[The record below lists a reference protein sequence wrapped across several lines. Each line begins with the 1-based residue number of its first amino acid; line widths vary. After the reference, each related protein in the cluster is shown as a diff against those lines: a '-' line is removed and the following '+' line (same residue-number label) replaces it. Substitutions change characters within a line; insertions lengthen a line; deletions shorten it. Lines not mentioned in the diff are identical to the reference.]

1 MFRVSG
7 NQISITAGDTALMAI
22 CPDETGYVPTA
33 NDRAIFTVRERPK
46 RRALIEKTIAP
57 EADGRFVVCFE
68 SEDTARLNP
77 REYVWDVRL
86 AIQANVDENGEVTD
100 AEQII
105 TPCPPGIL
113 FVMAAIGELSS
124 AANNGFGQPV
134 NQTLRI
140 RFEKLM
146 QGPRGEPGRDG
157 EKGEKGDPG
166 AKGDKGDPG
175 APGARGEK
183 GEKGDP
189 GRDGSPGATGAT
201 PRFTVTAVT
210 GEAGTAASVTQ
221 SGTAENPMVEFTIP
235 QGMKGDTGE
244 TGEKG
249 APGKDAPQE
258 VVLYTAQTLD
268 DAQQTQARENI
279 GAADEARQ
287 NILVGS
293 ETGNPITV
301 DDAFAAPLRGLTVY
315 GKSTQDGTP
324 SPDNPVP
331 IASAGDGGSVAVKVT
346 GKNLLD
352 LNEILDLVSGSS
364 QSTVKD
370 GHITGTAESKYSQI
384 GFILKDKLST
394 QYTMS
399 LSGGAAGLSTELRVY
414 IWDNNSLGNYVAG
427 KTAPA
432 GEKASCTFKTDG
444 KHEYAVWFRPNGI
457 SDYDFYDI
465 QLELGSTV
473 TSYEPY
479 REQLLTL
486 PTPNG
491 LPGIPVTSGGNYT
504 DQSGQQWVCDEV
516 DFGKGVKVQRVDKG
530 AFDATKALAEQ
541 NAILAT
547 PIETPLTPAELAAY
561 KALTTYAPDT
571 VVQAADGA
579 GIKLG
584 YQKDVNLAINWK
596 PTVNQLKSEKA
607 NKSIVSDA
615 WQGGKTYAVGTYC
628 IYNDNLFKAAV
639 QTSAKPGNGS
649 DWVQCNVTNEL
660 KAQGDT
666 LSKAYVKEYFTNK
679 LDKTRPVTY
688 PVLPYGGYLVIAY
701 NYVSAAIFLVRG
713 EGPVGFVFRISPAS
727 DRNLISCKCE
737 NAQLEL
743 TSTEDAS
750 ATVSIIRLY

>member
-244 TGEKG
+244 KGEKG
-249 APGKDAPQE
+249 DPGKDAPQE

-268 DAQQTQARENI
+268 DAQKTQARENI

-504 DQSGQQWVCDEV
+504 DQSGQQWVCDV
-516 DFGKGVKVQRVDKG
+516 GPLRQRCKG
-530 AFDATKALAEQ
+530 A
-541 NAILAT
+541 
-547 PIETPLTPAELAAY
+547 
-561 KALTTYAPDT
+561 
-571 VVQAADGA
+571 
-579 GIKLG
+579 
-584 YQKDVNLAINWK
+584 
-596 PTVNQLKSEKA
+596 
-607 NKSIVSDA
+607 
-615 WQGGKTYAVGTYC
+615 
-628 IYNDNLFKAAV
+628 
-639 QTSAKPGNGS
+639 
-649 DWVQCNVTNEL
+649 
-660 KAQGDT
+660 
-666 LSKAYVKEYFTNK
+666 
-679 LDKTRPVTY
+679 
-688 PVLPYGGYLVIAY
+688 
-701 NYVSAAIFLVRG
+701 
-713 EGPVGFVFRISPAS
+713 EG
-727 DRNLISCKCE
+727 
-737 NAQLEL
+737 
-743 TSTEDAS
+743 
-750 ATVSIIRLY
+750 

>member
-68 SEDTARLNP
+68 SEDTARLKP

-157 EKGEKGDPG
+157 AKGDKGEPG

-235 QGMKGDTGE
+235 QGMKGDTGAK
-244 TGEKG
+244 GEKG
-249 APGKDAPQE
+249 DPGKDAPQE

-268 DAQQTQARENI
+268 DAQKAQARENI
-279 GAADEARQ
+279 GAADV
-287 NILVGS
+287 LVGS
-293 ETGNPITV
+293 ETGNPIAV
-301 DDAFAAPLRGLTVY
+301 DDAFAASLRGLTVY
-315 GKSTQDGTP
+315 GRSTQDGTP
-324 SPDNPVP
+324 SPDAPVP
-331 IASAGDGGSVAVKVT
+331 IVSAGDGGSVAVT
-346 GKNLLD
+346 L
-352 LNEILDLVSGSS
+352 S
-364 QSTVKD
+364 D
-370 GHITGTAESKYSQI
+370 G
-384 GFILKDKLST
+384 
-394 QYTMS
+394 
-399 LSGGAAGLSTELRVY
+399 
-414 IWDNNSLGNYVAG
+414 NG
-427 KTAPA
+427 KTQ
-432 GEKASCTFKTDG
+432 T
-444 KHEYAVWFRPNGI
+444 
-457 SDYDFYDI
+457 
-465 QLELGSTV
+465 
-473 TSYEPY
+473 
-479 REQLLTL
+479 LTL

-504 DQSGQQWVCDEV
+504 DPQGQQWVCDEV
-516 DFGKGVKVQRVDKG
+516 DLERGVKVQKIGKGRVNTNDGKENEQYRLALDVPENEG
-530 AFDATKALAEQ
+530 QDGSFPCIISVTPYTSWTSCVAGSALYLKNITKSEGGFYTAEELKALAIDVDFVYQ
-541 NAILAT
+541 LAT

-561 KALTTYAPDT
+561 KALTAYAPDT
-571 VVQAADGA
+571 VVQASDGA
-579 GIKLG
+579 GVKLG
-584 YQKDVNLAINWK
+584 YQRDVNIATNWK
-596 PTVNQLKSEKA
+596 PTVNQLKSDVNAKVNQSDALTLEEILASTDLTNKVA
-607 NKSIVSDA
+607 SAEAVKSIKNDVASLKT
-615 WQGGKTYAVGTYC
+615 GGFYSEKE
-628 IYNDNLFKAAV
+628 N
-639 QTSAKPGNGS
+639 GNTMPAS
-649 DWVQCNVTNEL
+649 
-660 KAQGDT
+660 
-666 LSKAYVKEYFTNK
+666 
-679 LDKTRPVTY
+679 
-688 PVLPYGGYLVIAY
+688 YGGFVRIRGRSWPGSFIDDTYYLGVDADSTAY
-701 NYVSAAIFLVRG
+701 SGAQINGAAQVTWKTL
-713 EGPVGFVFRISPAS
+713 
-727 DRNLISCKCE
+727 
-737 NAQLEL
+737 
-743 TSTEDAS
+743 
-750 ATVSIIRLY
+750 

>member
-68 SEDTARLNP
+68 SEDTARLKP

-100 AEQII
+100 AEQIV

-157 EKGEKGDPG
+157 AKGEKGDPG

-235 QGMKGDTGE
+235 QGMKGDTGA

-249 APGKDAPQE
+249 EKGDPGKDAPQE
-258 VVLYTAQTLD
+258 AVLYTAQTLD
-268 DAQQTQARENI
+268 DAQKAQARENI
-279 GAADEARQ
+279 GAVDAAQQ

-293 ETGNPITV
+293 ETGNPIAV

-331 IASAGDGGSVAVKVT
+331 IASAGDGGT
-346 GKNLLD
+346 
-352 LNEILDLVSGSS
+352 I
-364 QSTVKD
+364 
-370 GHITGTAESKYSQI
+370 
-384 GFILKDKLST
+384 
-394 QYTMS
+394 
-399 LSGGAAGLSTELRVY
+399 
-414 IWDNNSLGNYVAG
+414 
-427 KTAPA
+427 
-432 GEKASCTFKTDG
+432 
-444 KHEYAVWFRPNGI
+444 
-457 SDYDFYDI
+457 
-465 QLELGSTV
+465 TV
-473 TSYEPY
+473 TIGDGAD
-479 REQLLTL
+479 EQKTIHL
-486 PTPNG
+486 PTTNG
-491 LPGIPVTSGGNYT
+491 LPGIPVQSGGNYT
-504 DQSGQQWVCDEV
+504 DENGQRWVCDEI
-516 DFGKGVKVQRVDKG
+516 DLTRGVRVQRNDSFAISSENARDIVIMNDFTKVTVATSARIRTPEQTDRTD
-530 AFDATKALAEQ
+530 AFGRSLFCEALPWERDVWASRKNGMGFSE
-541 NAILAT
+541 NHYIDFAIENSYLKLNEASTNDERKTALVKYFTDNTCQVVYRIAT
-547 PIETPLTPAELAAY
+547 PIETPLTPAEIAAY

-571 VVQAADGA
+571 VAQASDGA

-584 YQKDVNLAINWK
+584 YQRDVNIATNWK

-615 WQGGKTYAVGTYC
+615 WQSGKTYAVGAYC
-628 IYNDNLFKAAV
+628 IYNDTLYKAAV
-639 QTSAKPGNGS
+639 QTTAKPGNGN

-679 LDKTRPVTY
+679 LDKARPVTY

-701 NYVSAAIFLVRG
+701 NYGSAAMFLVRG
-713 EGPVGFVFRISPAS
+713 EGTSGYVHRIAPANDS
-727 DRNLISCKCE
+727 NIISCKWV
-737 NAQLEL
+737 NANLNI
-743 TSTEDAS
+743 TSTVVES

>member
-68 SEDTARLNP
+68 SEDTARLKP

-113 FVMAAIGELSS
+113 FVMAAIGELSG

-157 EKGEKGDPG
+157 AKGEKGDPG
-166 AKGDKGDPG
+166 AKGDKGEPG

-244 TGEKG
+244 KGEKG
-249 APGKDAPQE
+249 DPGKDAPQE
-258 VVLYTAQTLD
+258 AVLYTAQTLD
-268 DAQQTQARENI
+268 DAQKAQARENI

-293 ETGNPITV
+293 ETGNPIAV
-301 DDAFAAPLRGLTVY
+301 DDAFSAPLCGLTVY

-331 IASAGDGGSVAVKVT
+331 IVSAGD
-346 GKNLLD
+346 
-352 LNEILDLVSGSS
+352 SG
-364 QSTVKD
+364 T
-370 GHITGTAESKYSQI
+370 I
-384 GFILKDKLST
+384 
-394 QYTMS
+394 
-399 LSGGAAGLSTELRVY
+399 
-414 IWDNNSLGNYVAG
+414 
-427 KTAPA
+427 
-432 GEKASCTFKTDG
+432 
-444 KHEYAVWFRPNGI
+444 
-457 SDYDFYDI
+457 
-465 QLELGSTV
+465 TV
-473 TSYEPY
+473 TIGDGAS
-479 REQLLTL
+479 EQQTLTL

-491 LPGIPVTSGGNYT
+491 LLGIPVTSGGNYT
-504 DQSGQQWVCDEV
+504 DPTGQQWVCDEV
-516 DFGKGVKVQRVDKG
+516 DLKRGVKVQYNGRGQINTKNG
-530 AFDATKALAEQ
+530 IPEETHRLLLRFDGNGKDGSFDCIISVTPFTSWTSCVNGFILYLKNVPKSDGSFYTGEELKALAIDVDFVYQ
-541 NAILAT
+541 LAT

-571 VVQAADGA
+571 VVQASDGA
-579 GIKLG
+579 GVKLD
-584 YQKDVNLAINWK
+584 YQKDVNIAIDWK

-607 NKSIVSDA
+607 NESIVSDA
-615 WQGGKTYAVGTYC
+615 WQTGKTYTVGTYC
-628 IYNDNLFKAAV
+628 IYNNNLFKAAV
-639 QTSAKPGNGS
+639 QTTAEPGNGS

-660 KAQGDT
+660 VAQSNT
-666 LSKAYVKEYFTNK
+666 LNNAYVKEYFNSK
-679 LDKTRPVTY
+679 LDKARPVTY
-688 PVLPYGGYLVIAY
+688 PVVSTGGYLVIAY
-701 NYVSAAIFLVRG
+701 NYASAAIFLVRG
-713 EGPVGFVFRISPAS
+713 EGSSGFVHRIAPAS
-727 DRNLISCKCE
+727 DRNLISCKWT
-737 NAQLEL
+737 NSQLQL
-743 TSTEDAS
+743 TSTDEAS
-750 ATVSIIRLY
+750 GTVSIIRLY

>member
-68 SEDTARLNP
+68 SEDTARLKP

-157 EKGEKGDPG
+157 AKGDKGDPG

-244 TGEKG
+244 KGEKG
-249 APGKDAPQE
+249 DPGKDAPQE
-258 VVLYTAQTLD
+258 VVMYTAQTLD
-268 DAQQTQARENI
+268 DAQKAQARENI
-279 GAADEARQ
+279 GAADAVRQ

-293 ETGNPITV
+293 ETGNPIAV

-324 SPDNPVP
+324 TPDAPVP
-331 IASAGDGGSVAVKVT
+331 IVSAGDGGSVAVKVT
-346 GKNLLD
+346 GKNLLYLPD
-352 LNEILDLVSGSS
+352 GSNTTRGVTVTAKNGLISISGTATETGYATIDIQPFIISGVAILSSSIAAPKVSLVSKTYSAVFYQNVAAKMS
-364 QSTVKD
+364 NTAARLTFTVKQ
-370 GHITGTAESKYSQI
+370 GQTYNITGVK
-384 GFILKDKLST
+384 
-394 QYTMS
+394 
-399 LSGGAAGLSTELRVY
+399 V
-414 IWDNNSLGNYVAG
+414 
-427 KTAPA
+427 
-432 GEKASCTFKTDG
+432 
-444 KHEYAVWFRPNGI
+444 
-457 SDYDFYDI
+457 
-465 QLELGSTV
+465 QLELGSTA
-473 TSYEPY
+473 TTYEPY

-516 DFGKGVKVQRVDKG
+516 DLERGVRVQRVDKTS
-530 AFDATKALAEQ
+530 FDNTKTLTEQ

-547 PIETPLTPAELAAY
+547 PIETPLTPAEITAY
-561 KALTTYAPDT
+561 KALTIYAPDT
-571 VVQAADGA
+571 VVQASDGA

-584 YQKDVNLAINWK
+584 YQKDVNIAINWK
-596 PTVNQLKSEKA
+596 PTVNQLKTEKA

-615 WQGGKTYAVGTYC
+615 WQSGKTYAVGTYC
-628 IYNDNLFKAAV
+628 IYNDRLYKASV
-639 QTSAKPGNGS
+639 QTSAKPRNGS

-660 KAQGDT
+660 VAQGNT
-666 LSKAYVKEYFTNK
+666 LNNAYTKEYFNSK
-679 LDKTRPVTY
+679 LDKARPITY
-688 PVLPYGGYLVIAY
+688 PVVPVAGYLVIAY
-701 NYVSAAIFLVRG
+701 NYASAAIFLVRG
-713 EGPVGFVFRISPAS
+713 EGTSGYVHRIAPTN
-727 DRNLISCKCE
+727 DRNVISCVWR
-737 NAQLEL
+737 NAQLNI
-743 TSTEDAS
+743 TSTDDATG
-750 ATVSIIRLY
+750 TVSIIRLY